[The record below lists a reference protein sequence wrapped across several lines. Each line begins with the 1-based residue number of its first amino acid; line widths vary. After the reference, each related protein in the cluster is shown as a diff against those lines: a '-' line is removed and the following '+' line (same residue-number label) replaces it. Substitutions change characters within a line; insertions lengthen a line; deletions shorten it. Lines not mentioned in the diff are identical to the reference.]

1 MARLL
6 ILPPVLIRFWTSVVE
21 VDADVEEVDVE
32 VEVEL
37 ARRCLGQEGKCCGP
51 GWVTYV
57 LLGDDMGQFAQ
68 LCVCVR

>member
-21 VDADVEEVDVE
+21 VDADVEEVDAE

-37 ARRCLGQEGKCCGP
+37 ACRCFGQEGKCCGP

-57 LLGDDMGQFAQ
+57 LLGDDMGQFAH